1 MRISEALW
9 LSNPDTKLTAEDKAL
24 LTHLSVDCAVGT
36 QGLTNR
42 KLVNAARAANRR
54 SVEELF

>member
-1 MRISEALW
+1 MRATEALW
-9 LSNPDTKLTAEDKAL
+9 LSNPDTKLTADDKGL
-24 LTHLSVDCAVGT
+24 LTHLSMDQAVGS

-54 SVEELF
+54 SLEELF